1 MKGSYI
7 VASALAI
14 ALSGFVV
21 AGCSSSDQDGQ
32 SVGVQE
38 TQQRETKES
47 SASVFDL
54 SGTIEPTV
62 MLDNDIM
69 TIEAKDLTYK
79 NNVAYLT
86 VGVTNKTAS
95 DIDVYA
101 ATLGFSGNFVNGCM
115 VDDGYMNCSITA
127 GETVDEEIDF
137 NLKNLQVR
145 GISGI
150 EEIGLGLRV
159 TDSNYDEIY
168 RDIVSV
174 STSSKG
180 KEKDRAF
187 SDAISDPTIQ
197 KLAEFEVTPSSSS
210 FNGVEWGGIAPVSAC
225 LVVNKD
231 GEHSVMIEVENTS
244 DGNASIVLS
253 GITIDGAIAYESRW
267 SSTAIAPS
275 KRAVVYVTL
284 ERAIDDDQLESFDLS
299 EIRNVSMD
307 VSVEDFSGNT
317 LAMPTSVDIAF

>member
-1 MKGSYI
+1 MKGSCI
-7 VASALAI
+7 AMSVLAI
-14 ALSGFVV
+14 ALSGLVV
-21 AGCSSSDQDGQ
+21 TGCSSSEQGGQD
-32 SVGVQE
+32 VDVRE
-38 TQQRETKES
+38 TQQEAKKP
-47 SASVFDL
+47 SAAAFDFG
-54 SGTIEPTV
+54 GTIEPTV

-86 VGVTNKTAS
+86 VSVTNKSAS
-95 DIDVYA
+95 DIGVYA

-115 VDDGYMNCSITA
+115 VDDGYMNCNVPS

-150 EEIGLGLRV
+150 EEVGLGLRV

-180 KEKDRAF
+180 KGKDRTF

-197 KLAEFEVTPSSSS
+197 KLAEFEVTPSSGS
-210 FNGVEWGGIAPVSAC
+210 FNGAEWGGLTPISAC
-225 LVVNKD
+225 LVTNKD
-231 GEHSVMIEVENTS
+231 GEHSVMMEVENATDS
-244 DGNASIVLS
+244 NASIVLS
-253 GITIDGAIAYESRW
+253 GITVDGTVAYESRW
-267 SSTAIAPS
+267 SSTAIAPG

-284 ERAIDDDQLESFDLS
+284 ERAIDDDQLENFDLS
-299 EIRNVSMD
+299 EIKNVSMD
-307 VSVEDFSGNT
+307 VSVEDFDGNT
-317 LAMPTSVDIAF
+317 LAIPTAVDIAF